1 MRLKMTL
8 NKYWKI
14 VNPEMSKSQIRGIL
28 DNLEN
33 LDSIKVITKKAKED
47 NDALRDTANE
57 CLNMLEET
65 NKKVDKTIMY
75 YQESVKIL
83 VDILN
88 QIYAVQ
94 QKKKYK
100 ALDDVLNENFG
111 RAQYATNLLETMV
124 YMWPEFFN
132 EEEDDETKV

>member
-14 VNPEMSKSQIRGIL
+14 ANPGMTKSQIRGIL

-47 NDALRDTANE
+47 HDTLKDTANE
-57 CLNMLEET
+57 CLGILEET

-94 QKKKYK
+94 QKKRYK
-100 ALDDVLNENFG
+100 ALDEVLNENFG

-124 YMWPEFFN
+124 YMWPEFFK
-132 EEEDDETKV
+132 EEEDNETKV